1 MTQLGDILVI
11 ENTETGT
18 QVEVIIT
25 QVFSDDWYQV
35 TETATGKTSL
45 MMVLDAEQVVA
56 DPDTIEAAKAT
67 MRAARK
73 AFDTETD
80 VANFYNHVRAR
91 ERKGDD
97 TVIAGRT
104 ALDAAI
110 QTPEAAEDMAAF
122 VRYAEQIGSLDPSD
136 TAKEALYER
145 LQQRMRI
152 WREGLTSDDIL

>member
-1 MTQLGDILVI
+1 MTQLGDILII
-11 ENTETGT
+11 ENTETGA
-18 QVEVIIT
+18 QQEVIIT
-25 QVFSDDWYQV
+25 QVFGDGWYQV
-35 TETATGKTSL
+35 TATATGKTSL
-45 MMVLDAEQVVA
+45 MMLLGTEHVVT

-80 VANFYNHVRAR
+80 AANFYNHVRTHEQNR
-91 ERKGDD
+91 DD

-122 VRYAEQIGSLDPSD
+122 VRYAEQIGSLDPRD
-136 TAKEALYER
+136 TAKDALYER
-145 LQQRMRI
+145 LQQRMRN
-152 WREGLTSDDIL
+152 WRKGLTS